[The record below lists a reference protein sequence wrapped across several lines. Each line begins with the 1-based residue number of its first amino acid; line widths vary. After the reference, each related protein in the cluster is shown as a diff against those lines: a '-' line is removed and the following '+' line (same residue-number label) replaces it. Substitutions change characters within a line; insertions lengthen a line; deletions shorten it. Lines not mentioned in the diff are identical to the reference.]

1 MLCCL
6 AMFFLE
12 RVIIFYL
19 KGSDREKEIFHEL
32 DPSPEGQAAARS
44 KEHHPVG
51 GFPGTGAGM
60 EQ

>member
-1 MLCCL
+1 
-6 AMFFLE
+6 MFFLE